1 MKRIL
6 ITGAN
11 GQIGS
16 ELVGY
21 LRENYEVIASD
32 VNLSNC
38 SEPKEELN
46 VLDKQRLLDIC
57 QKHEVD
63 TLIHLAAILSVKAEQ
78 NVPLAWDINMQG
90 LINALEVA
98 KELKLQF
105 FSPSSIGVF
114 SSESPRDNTPY
125 LTAMRPTTFYGI
137 TKLAGELLCDYYY
150 QNYGLDTRSVR
161 FPGLISSI
169 TKPGGGTT
177 DYAVE
182 IYYATLSQGH
192 YVCPLK
198 EDTYLDMMYMDDALK
213 LIVDLMECDE
223 SKLSIRNG
231 YNVSGM
237 SVTPK
242 MIATSIQK
250 YLPNFTISYDIDP
263 LKQSIADTWPNSID
277 CSLSKQDWNFTTDYD
292 LDRLTRVMLERLSI

>member
-57 QKHEVD
+57 KKHEVD

-114 SSESPRDNTPY
+114 SS
-125 LTAMRPTTFYGI
+125 
-137 TKLAGELLCDYYY
+137 
-150 QNYGLDTRSVR
+150 
-161 FPGLISSI
+161 
-169 TKPGGGTT
+169 
-177 DYAVE
+177 
-182 IYYATLSQGH
+182 
-192 YVCPLK
+192 
-198 EDTYLDMMYMDDALK
+198 
-213 LIVDLMECDE
+213 
-223 SKLSIRNG
+223 
-231 YNVSGM
+231 
-237 SVTPK
+237 
-242 MIATSIQK
+242 
-250 YLPNFTISYDIDP
+250 
-263 LKQSIADTWPNSID
+263 
-277 CSLSKQDWNFTTDYD
+277 
-292 LDRLTRVMLERLSI
+292 

>member
-105 FSPSSIGVF
+105 FSPSSIRGLQLR
-114 SSESPRDNTPY
+114 ESTRQHTLPNAHETQHHLR
-125 LTAMRPTTFYGI
+125 
-137 TKLAGELLCDYYY
+137 YY
-150 QNYGLDTRSVR
+150 QTRR
-161 FPGLISSI
+161 
-169 TKPGGGTT
+169 
-177 DYAVE
+177 
-182 IYYATLSQGH
+182 
-192 YVCPLK
+192 
-198 EDTYLDMMYMDDALK
+198 
-213 LIVDLMECDE
+213 
-223 SKLSIRNG
+223 
-231 YNVSGM
+231 
-237 SVTPK
+237 
-242 MIATSIQK
+242 
-250 YLPNFTISYDIDP
+250 
-263 LKQSIADTWPNSID
+263 
-277 CSLSKQDWNFTTDYD
+277 
-292 LDRLTRVMLERLSI
+292 